1 MGATI
6 LLVDDD
12 DGFKMLIEKAI
23 TKSRINASVKYV
35 WDVEQ
40 AMSYLSRHGRFSNET
55 AFPPPALVLL
65 DLKMPRE
72 NGFEL
77 LKWKSE
83 QPELKDMPFVVLS
96 SSDLEKDKKRAAELG
111 AQHYLM
117 KPMGLPALIE
127 MVQSLETFWRKR
139 PDSRAIRELAFL
151 L

>member
-12 DGFKMLIEKAI
+12 DDFKTLIEKAV
-23 TKSRINASVKYV
+23 TKGRVNASLQYV

-40 AMSYLSRHGRFSNET
+40 AISYLSRQGRFSDET
-55 AFPPPALVLL
+55 AFPAPSLVLL

-83 QPELKDMPFVVLS
+83 QPELSDTPFVVLS
-96 SSDLEKDKKRAAELG
+96 SSDLEKDKQRAAELG
-111 AQHYLM
+111 ARHYVT
-117 KPMGLPALIE
+117 KPMDLAELVEIVRNFE
-127 MVQSLETFWRKR
+127 KFW
-139 PDSRAIRELAFL
+139 S
-151 L
+151 

>member
-12 DGFKMLIEKAI
+12 DGFKTLIEKAI
-23 TKSRINASVKYV
+23 TKGGVNASLQYV

-40 AMSYLSRHGRFSNET
+40 AISYLSQKGHFSDET
-55 AFPPPALVLL
+55 AFPAPSLVLL
-65 DLKMPRE
+65 DLKMPRA

-83 QPELKDMPFVVLS
+83 HPELRDTPFVVLS
-96 SSDLEKDKKRAAELG
+96 SSDLEIDKKQAAELG

-117 KPMGLPALIE
+117 KPMDLSEMVE
-127 MVQSLETFWRKR
+127 MVQNLEKFW
-139 PDSRAIRELAFL
+139 SRQ
-151 L
+151 